1 MVTTWFVHH
10 DHAPLCLVGRL
21 VRLSHRPFE
30 WLQLLTAPWI
40 HMLRPFENVVF
51 RIVRPGPISHIPGM
65 HMVHVI
71 LEQGLQQARS
81 TALFSV
87 IFQGMHGDVTHRRA
101 QSIPTALSRD
111 VIIRIIGISE
121 LYQARRCIAWS
132 GRMQFHRNH
141 LDQVFSGIGVS
152 LTVDAFRNRF
162 AHIDDEGFP
171 LDAASSSSQVPPR
184 MSFRAD
190 DASLFP
196 SCDMV
201 SDEDSDCR
209 PEHAPGRL
217 IPELTVIWQT
227 YLMSNAARP
236 FRFYVETW
244 YCDHDRFPR
253 TNRGREVLLP
263 PVSPPPLGG
272 PSEVL
277 AHVLLAQHQHRGFIS
292 ALITT
297 LVPGAL

>member
-1 MVTTWFVHH
+1 
-10 DHAPLCLVGRL
+10 
-21 VRLSHRPFE
+21 
-30 WLQLLTAPWI
+30 
-40 HMLRPFENVVF
+40 
-51 RIVRPGPISHIPGM
+51 
-65 HMVHVI
+65 
-71 LEQGLQQARS
+71 
-81 TALFSV
+81 
-87 IFQGMHGDVTHRRA
+87 
-101 QSIPTALSRD
+101 
-111 VIIRIIGISE
+111 
-121 LYQARRCIAWS
+121 
-132 GRMQFHRNH
+132 
-141 LDQVFSGIGVS
+141 
-152 LTVDAFRNRF
+152 
-162 AHIDDEGFP
+162 
-171 LDAASSSSQVPPR
+171 

-201 SDEDSDCR
+201 SDDDSDCR
-209 PEHAPGRL
+209 PEHAHGRL

-227 YLMSNAARP
+227 YLMSSAARP

-263 PVSPPPLGG
+263 PDPSTWRQAIVDKWQDIIDPGAELFIYVVSPPPLGG